1 MSVHTKKKD
10 LAINRQI
17 KASEVF
23 LIGPKEEKIGNISFR
38 QALQQ
43 AENLGLDLVEVAPQ
57 ARPPVCKI
65 INYGKFKFEQEK
77 RQREQ
82 KKQQHQTKIKEI
94 RMQPKI
100 DEHNIAFKTK
110 QIQQFLEE
118 GSKVKVTVRFRGREL
133 AHTDYLGDNVFKKI
147 LAHLEE
153 GSYNMDSRPK
163 MEGRLLSMMLSLKKS
178 RNNRM
183 PKCQK

>member
-1 MSVHTKKKD
+1 MSANVKKKD

-17 KASEVF
+17 KSQEVF
-23 LIGPKEEKIGNISFR
+23 LIGPQEEKIGVIPLR

-43 AENLGLDLVEVAPQ
+43 AEQLSLDLVEVAPQ

-82 KKQQHQTKIKEI
+82 KKHQQQTKFKEI

-100 DEHNIAFKTK
+100 NEHDVVFKTR
-110 QIQQFLEE
+110 QIQNFLTE
-118 GSKVKVTVRFRGREL
+118 GFKVKVTVRFRGREL
-133 AHTDYLGDNVFKKI
+133 AHTEYLGDNVLNKV

-153 GSYNMDSRPK
+153 HSYNIESRPK
-163 MEGRLLSMMLSLKKS
+163 MEGRLLSMILSARKSASKK
-178 RNNRM
+178 
-183 PKCQK
+183 

>member
-1 MSVHTKKKD
+1 MSVHSKKKD

-23 LIGPKEEKIGNISFR
+23 LIGSKEEKIGHTSFR

-43 AENLGLDLVEVAPQ
+43 AESLGLDLVEVAPQ

-82 KKQQHQTKIKEI
+82 KKTTAPNQ
-94 RMQPKI
+94 
-100 DEHNIAFKTK
+100 N
-110 QIQQFLEE
+110 
-118 GSKVKVTVRFRGREL
+118 
-133 AHTDYLGDNVFKKI
+133 
-147 LAHLEE
+147 
-153 GSYNMDSRPK
+153 
-163 MEGRLLSMMLSLKKS
+163 
-178 RNNRM
+178 
-183 PKCQK
+183 

>member
-1 MSVHTKKKD
+1 MSANVKKKY

-17 KASEVF
+17 KAQEVF
-23 LIGPKEEKIGNISFR
+23 LIGPHEEKIGAVALPK
-38 QALQQ
+38 ALQQ
-43 AENLGLDLVEVAPQ
+43 AERLGLDLVEVAPQ

-65 INYGKFKFEQEK
+65 IDYGKFKFDQEK

-82 KKQQHQTKIKEI
+82 KKHQQQTKLKEI

-100 DEHNIAFKTK
+100 NEHDIIFKTR
-110 QIQQFLEE
+110 QIQQFLED

-133 AHTDYLGDNVFKKI
+133 AHTDYLGDNVLNKV

-153 GSYNMDSRPK
+153 GSYNIDSRPK
-163 MEGRLLSMMLSLKKS
+163 MEGRLLSMMLSAKKS
-178 RNNRM
+178 GS
-183 PKCQK
+183 KKG

>member
-1 MSVHTKKKD
+1 MKKKD
-10 LAINRQI
+10 LATNRQI
-17 KASEVF
+17 KAQEVF
-23 LIGPKEEKIGNISFR
+23 LIDPQEEKIGAVPLR

-43 AENLGLDLVEVAPQ
+43 AEQLGLDLVEVSPLAK
-57 ARPPVCKI
+57 PPVCKI
-65 INYGKFKFEQEK
+65 MDYGKFKFEQEK

-82 KKQQHQTKIKEI
+82 KRHQHQTKLKEI

-100 DEHNIAFKTK
+100 DEHDIVFKTR

-133 AHTDYLGDNVFKKI
+133 AHTEYLGDNVLNKV

-153 GSYNMDSRPK
+153 GSYNIDSRPK
-163 MEGRLLSMMLSLKKS
+163 MEGRLLSMMLSAKKS
-178 RNNRM
+178 GV
-183 PKCQK
+183 KKT